1 MQPLLGLREGCTGVI
16 ASKFKFKLLVILLVT
31 IVKPLLFKQHK
42 SKQKTTEEPHKGLWS
57 LYPWA

>member
-42 SKQKTTEEPHKGLWS
+42 SKQKTTEEPHKGL
-57 LYPWA
+57 